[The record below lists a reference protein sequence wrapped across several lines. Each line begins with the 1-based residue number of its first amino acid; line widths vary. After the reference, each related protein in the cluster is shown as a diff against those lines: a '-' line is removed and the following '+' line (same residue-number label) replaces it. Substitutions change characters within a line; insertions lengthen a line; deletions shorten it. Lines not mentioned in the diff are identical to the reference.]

1 MAITTQAKTQPQEG
15 FSTFKDSTR
24 SLENKD
30 TQTTLNDNQRSTVT
44 FMKEWYKKLGYYQNP
59 FLINPMKERTS
70 MIGARQQLEDAMY
83 YLQAGNL
90 VVVEAKKGNGK
101 TKFLRT
107 LIDNFRGKV
116 IYVNARKLDKTLDVE
131 ELLRNK
137 NGFSGK
143 IMGKKPKGM
152 MLMID
157 NAEELS
163 LVNIERLKNYFDQ
176 GYLQSIIFT
185 TSDLESCEFS
195 NSMKNR
201 IGRRVITLEK
211 PEYNDM
217 KAIIKERLDEKEDE
231 EEPLINEEHIKKI
244 YETSESVGDMF
255 VRMESAFEKMD
266 TKGDETISAEHYNE
280 KLDKDDNEYI
290 EIELKLSKEKRDLLY
305 KDDGKILKVGSYYR
319 DPTKDMFCSNCGAI
333 VDENDMKCPECNA
346 IFEEGESDEQ
356 DRQEEKNET
365 TDDQDASSSKK

>member
-1 MAITTQAKTQPQEG
+1 
-15 FSTFKDSTR
+15 
-24 SLENKD
+24 
-30 TQTTLNDNQRSTVT
+30 
-44 FMKEWYKKLGYYQNP
+44 
-59 FLINPMKERTS
+59 MKERTS
-70 MIGARQQLEDAMY
+70 MIGAKQQLEDATY

-131 ELLRNK
+131 ELLRKK

-143 IMGKKPKGM
+143 VMGKKPKGM

-185 TSDLESCEFS
+185 TSDMESCEFS
-195 NSMKNR
+195 DSMINR

-211 PEYNDM
+211 PEHKDM

-231 EEPLINEEHIKKI
+231 EEPLIDEEHIKKI
-244 YETSESVGDMF
+244 HETSESVGDMF

-266 TKGDETISAEHYNE
+266 EKEDETISAEHYDE

-290 EIELKLSKEKRDLLY
+290 EIELKLSKERRDLLY
-305 KDDGKILKVGSYYR
+305 KDDGKVLKVGSYYR

-346 IFEEGESDEQ
+346 IFEEEESDEH
-356 DRQEEKNET
+356 DRQEENNET
-365 TDDQDASSSKK
+365 TDDQDTSSSKK